1 MAHIIAKT
9 LIASAA
15 TVAGLLAAGT
25 AQASAVEISRAAD
38 TYGVDV
44 GAADVQVSDSL
55 QYKVTARVIFEI
67 TLLEGA
73 ACEELTNGDCPLG
86 AN

>member
-67 TLLEGA
+67 TLLEGD